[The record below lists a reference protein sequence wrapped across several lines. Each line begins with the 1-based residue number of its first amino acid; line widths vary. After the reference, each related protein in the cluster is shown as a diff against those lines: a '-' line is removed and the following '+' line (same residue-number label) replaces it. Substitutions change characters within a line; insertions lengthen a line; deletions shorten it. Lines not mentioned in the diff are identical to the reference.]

1 MSVENYDFD
10 LGKFSSVNSIKPD
23 TRALRFFQQVRKL
36 IDDKQRLRA
45 LYNPSLKFT
54 KFRQG
59 SDEYNDYTEAE
70 MELFRQDQDDV
81 NDSKGDSWL
90 ALIIAQRQSMITQL
104 KLQLHQEAETEAS
117 RERNEQSKK
126 REACEWAMLRTA
138 KTEAQREKERV
149 LHIHRVNKANKITEE
164 IRRKIWKQRKYEAGI
179 EKALADAEKKK

>member
-1 MSVENYDFD
+1 MSVENYD

-23 TRALRFFQQVRKL
+23 TRALRYFQQVRCL
-36 IDDKQRLRA
+36 INDRQRLRA